1 MRDREAEKFS
11 VPFPHGI
18 DLAFTSMTW
27 SSHASAL
34 CKHSSSSPFPSFL
47 LFGSTSG
54 TADTSSCCSSLVS
67 PRPALGSICASYG
80 QHAAGWGEVPHP
92 RCKARETRTHI
103 SNGPRTSCPWSGHSS
118 APLQLG
124 RGSWPGL
131 RADRP
136 VFGTGSGTAIAP
148 ARTGSPCRVLPAS
161 PGKRS
166 SLTLHHNRPC
176 LSAAVFMKPP

>member
-1 MRDREAEKFS
+1 MEGKRELHVLCFGPGSAEVRDREAEKFS

-67 PRPALGSICASYG
+67 PRPASGSVCASYG
-80 QHAAGWGEVPHP
+80 QHAAGWGEVPHL
-92 RCKARETRTHI
+92 RCKAHTFLMVPALLALGQGI
-103 SNGPRTSCPWSGHSS
+103 
-118 APLQLG
+118 APLLS
-124 RGSWPGL
+124 SWDGG
-131 RADRP
+131 AGQ
-136 VFGTGSGTAIAP
+136 V
-148 ARTGSPCRVLPAS
+148 
-161 PGKRS
+161 
-166 SLTLHHNRPC
+166 
-176 LSAAVFMKPP
+176 